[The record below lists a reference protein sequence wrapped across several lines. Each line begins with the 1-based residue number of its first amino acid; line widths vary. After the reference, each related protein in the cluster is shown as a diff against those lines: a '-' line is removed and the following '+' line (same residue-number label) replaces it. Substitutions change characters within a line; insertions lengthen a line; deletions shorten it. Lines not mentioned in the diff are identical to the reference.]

1 VICFSPR
8 NMSSDD
14 SSPRVRQRTEELVVD
29 RLHRMQSWQ
38 VLLDRNLLRTDLRD
52 PVLLPIAQML
62 LERQMG
68 VSV

>member
-1 VICFSPR
+1 
-8 NMSSDD
+8 MSSDD